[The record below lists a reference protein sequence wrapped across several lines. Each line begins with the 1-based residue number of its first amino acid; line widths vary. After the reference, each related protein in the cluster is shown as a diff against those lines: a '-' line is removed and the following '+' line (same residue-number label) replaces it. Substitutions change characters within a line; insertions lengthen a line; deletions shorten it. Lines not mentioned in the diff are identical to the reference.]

1 MNTSPFTKF
10 GFNVETDGLAYQLEC
25 ISFIINIMRFSD
37 NIQWLSNKSKNRK
50 VKKRKGDGLG
60 GFMVVRWN
68 VGVRIPTSEQLCD
81 AIIGTKGGL
90 S

>member
-25 ISFIINIMRFSD
+25 ISFITHIMRFSD

-50 VKKRKGDGLG
+50 VKKMERRLAWGFYG
-60 GFMVVRWN
+60 G
-68 VGVRIPTSEQLCD
+68 
-81 AIIGTKGGL
+81 
-90 S
+90 